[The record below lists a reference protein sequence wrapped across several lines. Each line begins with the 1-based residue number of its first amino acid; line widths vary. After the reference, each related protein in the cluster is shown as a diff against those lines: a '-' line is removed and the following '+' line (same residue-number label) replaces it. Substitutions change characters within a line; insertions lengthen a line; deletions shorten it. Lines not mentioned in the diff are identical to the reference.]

1 MVHFSPM
8 PFPEG
13 LESIIRNKCKET
25 LTPPGVAKRNSWGP
39 ILFKHCRVQYNKKTK
54 KLELMKGEFVGKYK
68 IARAVSLGKDT
79 KCENM
84 SNDDDDDDDDD
95 EDDDVEDDE
104 VDNDDPGDVV
114 ADNILPGLC
123 FLF

>member
-1 MVHFSPM
+1 
-8 PFPEG
+8 
-13 LESIIRNKCKET
+13 
-25 LTPPGVAKRNSWGP
+25 
-39 ILFKHCRVQYNKKTK
+39 
-54 KLELMKGEFVGKYK
+54 MKGEFVGKYK

-79 KCENM
+79 KCENV

-95 EDDDVEDDE
+95 EDDGVEDDE